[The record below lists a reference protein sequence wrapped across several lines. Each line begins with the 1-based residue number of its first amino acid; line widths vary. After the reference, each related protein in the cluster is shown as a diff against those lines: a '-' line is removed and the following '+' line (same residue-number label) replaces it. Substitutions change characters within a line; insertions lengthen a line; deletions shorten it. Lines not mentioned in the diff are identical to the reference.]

1 MDKCTR
7 YIYNNIRSLF
17 TLRSYT
23 YRGDEIVNAYLRKS
37 TKNYRM
43 ILQNIRI
50 SGKEIPFSYIIY
62 DNYDFLKKAG
72 LIMPE
77 KDTLISSDKIN
88 IEPLVIIKL
97 FNDNFKFFVQPHILN
112 KLMADYSKELYNIIV
127 NAPRIPYDITVYR
140 GRKSEQSL
148 PPGIVRFKEKSF
160 ISTSLN
166 IRSVFKFMELH
177 TKYICCLYKINIKKG
192 TPCLYVNDVSKVEN
206 EFEVLLPYNIVFSHQ
221 HVLKEYVHDGIPII
235 MRSITAE
242 KLTTRDITPTRIRI
256 SSTLKSK
263 GSRKSKKSKFYF
275 PNINSFETKK
285 NRSKGTR
292 STRRNHNASL
302 EKIFRKQLSMR
313 KKKRISPL
321 INNSYIDTF
330 SSSEL

>member
-1 MDKCTR
+1 
-7 YIYNNIRSLF
+7 
-17 TLRSYT
+17 
-23 YRGDEIVNAYLRKS
+23 
-37 TKNYRM
+37 
-43 ILQNIRI
+43 
-50 SGKEIPFSYIIY
+50 
-62 DNYDFLKKAG
+62 
-72 LIMPE
+72 
-77 KDTLISSDKIN
+77 
-88 IEPLVIIKL
+88 
-97 FNDNFKFFVQPHILN
+97 
-112 KLMADYSKELYNIIV
+112 V
-127 NAPRIPYDITVYR
+127 NAPRIPHDITVYR

-166 IRSVFKFMELH
+166 IRSVFKFMERH
-177 TKYICCLYKINIKKG
+177 MKYICCLYKINIKKG
-192 TPCLYVNDVSKVEN
+192 TPCLYVNDVSKVDN

-263 GSRKSKKSKFYF
+263 KSKKSKGSKGSKRSKFYF

-285 NRSKGTR
+285 NRSR
-292 STRRNHNASL
+292 SSRRNHNASL